1 MEKDLEVHLPLMR
14 VQLHFDVKE
23 EDGRLWFKRYF
34 IEDFPQL
41 PNLYNYIEAASL
53 LKGIEENTEI
63 LTNLDHRIYFVAQIV
78 WLKDEKG
85 IYPLIVCSEREEA
98 SEAS

>member
-1 MEKDLEVHLPLMR
+1 MR

-34 IEDFPQL
+34 IEDFPHL
-41 PNLYNYIEAASL
+41 PNLYNYIEAVSL
-53 LKGIEENTEI
+53 LKGIEENSDIITS
-63 LTNLDHRIYFVAQIV
+63 LDQRIYYVSQIV

-85 IYPLIVCSEREEA
+85 IYPLIVCSEREDEQNA
-98 SEAS
+98 